1 MAYDS
6 QEEEF
11 DLYGVLCDDTNDPS
25 YDAGPFRGD
34 PVMEFDP
41 GEELLNEQCI
51 IDVVVAY
58 DLPKVGV

>member
-25 YDAGPFRGD
+25 YDAGPFRED

-41 GEELLNEQCI
+41 EEELLNE
-51 IDVVVAY
+51 
-58 DLPKVGV
+58 

>member
-11 DLYGVLCDDTNDPS
+11 DLYGVLCDDTNDSS
-25 YDAGPFRGD
+25 YDAGPFRED

-41 GEELLNEQCI
+41 GEELLNE
-51 IDVVVAY
+51 
-58 DLPKVGV
+58 